1 LQFKQKKKGSKTVF
15 QKDTVLCDIFKMKM
29 QISTPYAPD
38 AKRKKILDAAG
49 AEVHK
54 YLLDQY
60 VNGINSPFYGKQ

>member
-1 LQFKQKKKGSKTVF
+1 
-15 QKDTVLCDIFKMKM
+15 MKM
-29 QISTPYAPD
+29 QISTPYARD